1 MDPIYL
7 TTAIPFVNAP
17 PHLGHALEFV
27 QTDVIA
33 RHARARGRAVRFLT
47 GTDEHAPKVV
57 QAAAAAGEDVAAFVA
72 RNAELFAALAGTL
85 EVSYDDFIRTS
96 ADPRHLPV
104 VEAVWRRVRGRA
116 ATCTARRT
124 QAGTATGASSSST
137 AACRE
142 HDAPLEWVEEEN
154 WYFRLS
160 RYAERIRGSITSD
173 ELRIVPAARR
183 NEVLAFLDSDVRD
196 ISVSRSRARA
206 RDWGIPVPG
215 DPDQIIYVW
224 FDALIN
230 YLSAAPAGW
239 WSESLTIRHVIGK
252 GIVRFHA
259 VIWPAILLSAGLPLP
274 DELFVHDY
282 VTANGR
288 KIGKSLGNAVDPL
301 DLVARFGVDAL
312 RWWLFREVPRVG
324 EADFTEDAP
333 RRDREPRPRERR
345 RQPRPARRRPR
356 RRRRTRRAPR
366 PARTSSLVARG
377 RRGNPRLRP
386 ASGDRCDRRRGR
398 RGQPRDR
405 DEPTVDARRVTTG
418 AGAVAP
424 LAVAT
429 RVIVD
434 ELAPFVPDLAAHA
447 ARRLDGTERRR
458 TGVRAAQLSACS
470 ARRRAMT
477 RRQSVS
483 SAPSKIESTR
493 ASTK

>member
-17 PHLGHALEFV
+17 PHLGHALELV
-27 QTDVIA
+27 QADAIA

-47 GTDEHAPKVV
+47 GTDEHAPKVA

-104 VEAVWRRVRGRA
+104 VEAVWRACAAAGDLYRA
-116 ATCTARRT
+116 PY
-124 QAGTATGASSSST
+124 AGWYCNGCEQFVE
-137 AACRE
+137 AACTE
-142 HDAPLEWVEEEN
+142 HDAPPEWVEEEN

-160 RYAERIRGSITSD
+160 RYAERIRGLITSD

-183 NEVLAFLDSDVRD
+183 NEVLAFLESDVRD

-206 RDWGIPVPG
+206 REWGIPVPG

-239 WSESLTIRHVIGK
+239 WSENLTIRHVIGK

-312 RWWLFREVPRVG
+312 RWWLLREIPRVG

-345 RQPRPARRRPR
+345 RQPRPAHRRPR
-356 RRRRTRRAPR
+356 RRRGRGETA
-366 PARTSSLVARG
+366 PARTSSLSLAVDEAIRGFDLRAATGAIVA
-377 RRGNPRLRP
+377 
-386 ASGDRCDRRRGR
+386 
-398 RGQPRDR
+398 
-405 DEPTVDARRVTTG
+405 EVDAVNRAIETSKPWTLVGDDR

-447 ARRLDGTERRR
+447 ARRLEGT
-458 TGVRAAQLSACS
+458 GAAEPVFARLS
-470 ARRRAMT
+470 
-477 RRQSVS
+477 
-483 SAPSKIESTR
+483 
-493 ASTK
+493 